1 MNILKW
7 AEKEFELAGE
17 DLSKEAQ
24 EAFRALVGGD
34 RPDWKIMDDADILVR
49 LANRMPLTPITKDDD
64 FSGVPIIYP
73 NLDDTMEYRCRRYPN
88 LKKHIL
94 IDGTTKYYDNSRL
107 IYYDVDSGKRTFID
121 GYMALLISYDIFPI
135 TFPYYPQDEKT
146 KVYIKQFRNHLG
158 AADTIGLYSAE
169 KPSGEEVEIERFY
182 KWSKDNN
189 RWVEISYVE
198 YLFRSLTRED

>member
-24 EAFRALVGGD
+24 KAFRALVGGD
-34 RPDWKIMDDADILVR
+34 RPDWEIMDDADILVR
-49 LANRMPLTPITKDDD
+49 LANRMPLTPITENELEW
-64 FSGVPIIYP
+64 SRVIYD
-73 NLDDTMEYRCRRYPN
+73 NLIHAVQWRCRRYPT
-88 LKKHIL
+88 LKKHIFP
-94 IDGTTKYYDNSRL
+94 DGTTKYYDNSRFD
-107 IYYDVDSGKRTFID
+107 YYDVESGKRTFID
-121 GYMALLISYDIFPI
+121 GHMALLISYDIFPI
-135 TFPYYPQDEKT
+135 TFPYYPQYEKT

-169 KPSGEEVEIERFY
+169 NPSGEEVEIERFY
-182 KWSKDNN
+182 KWSKDDN